1 MKQIITA
8 FLFLVFV
15 GSLYAQDNKSVIENY
30 KNQKKQEKN
39 NYYESVKSNF
49 DEFRQKANEDY
60 AQFMRTRWEEFQSMK
75 GDPVPEIPE
84 PPQPFE
90 REKDLIIQKLPIKYD
105 KVITIPNPTP
115 IPSELPKRPEAP
127 IIPKDLKVPEYT
139 FTSYGTTCKV
149 HLDNELKFK
158 LKDISENTVADAWV
172 HLSEEL
178 SEVLLQDLL
187 SLREELALGD
197 WAYYCLLRDFSEQC
211 YGKGTNEAV
220 LIETYMMAQSG
231 YSVRIA
237 RKDNH
242 LALLLPFDGTVYN
255 CTYLYFS
262 GVCYYDVAS
271 DKGGSYYAF
280 DHSFT
285 DNDRVLS
292 LKMSSTPKFTFKP
305 STEKTF
311 TSKRY
316 PDMTVTMSE
325 NKNLMDFY
333 NDYPKCLWT
342 NYSWAGLSDE
352 TKAKLYPMLRNGI
365 KGKSQ
370 IEAAN
375 RLINFVQTAFAYKTD
390 GEQFGYERSLFAD
403 ETFFYPYSDCED
415 RSILFS
421 ILVQDLLGLEVV
433 LLHYPDHLATAVHY
447 TEYLDGAY
455 FTMDGKNYYISD
467 PTYIGANVGECMPR
481 YIKSNPEVLKLK

>member
-1 MKQIITA
+1 MMKKA
-8 FLFLVFV
+8 LLFLGLFMLVL
-15 GSLYAQDNKSVIENY
+15 SMKAQDFQDY
-30 KNQKKQEKN
+30 KNKQKQEMERFRDSMKRD
-39 NYYESVKSNF
+39 Y
-49 DEFRQKANEDY
+49 DEYRHKANEDY

-84 PPQPFE
+84 PTQPFE

-105 KVITIPNPTP
+105 KVITISNPTP
-115 IPSELPKRPEAP
+115 IPSELPKRPKAP
-127 IIPKDLKVPEYT
+127 VIPKDIKVPEFT
-139 FTSYGTTCKV
+139 FVSYGTTCRV

-158 LKDISENTVADAWV
+158 LKDISENTVADVWV

-187 SLREELALGD
+187 ALRKELALGD
-197 WAYYCLLRDFSEQC
+197 WAYYCLLRDFAEQC

-220 LIETYMMAQSG
+220 LVETYMMAQSG

-237 RKDNH
+237 RKDNR
-242 LALLLPFDGTVYN
+242 LALLLPFDGKVYN
-255 CTYLYFS
+255 CTYLSFS

-292 LKMSSTPKFTFKP
+292 LKMSSTPKYTFKP

-316 PDMTVTMSE
+316 PDLTVTMSE

-333 NDYPKCLWT
+333 HDYPKCMWT
-342 NYSWAGLSDE
+342 NYSWAGLSE
-352 TKAKLYPMLRNGI
+352 EVKAKLYPVLRKGI
-365 KGKSQ
+365 DGKSQ

-375 RLINFVQTAFAYKTD
+375 RIINFVQTAFEYQTD
-390 GEQFGYERSLFAD
+390 QQQFGYERSLFAD
-403 ETFFYPYSDCED
+403 ETFYYPYSDCED

-421 ILVQDLLGLEVV
+421 ILVHDLLGLDVV

-447 TEYLDGAY
+447 TEELNGTYLTLDE
-455 FTMDGKNYYISD
+455 KKYYVSD
-467 PTYIGANVGECMPR
+467 PTYINANVGDCMPQYNKTR
-481 YIKSNPEVLKLK
+481 PEILKL